1 VRHCGLFSR
10 KSSSGSS
17 LFAALALPKT
27 EHRAR
32 IKKQTLSSGASLCA
46 LAGEEMGMGWRY
58 ESEVQID
65 FDDFLAAARRIQRI
79 A

>member
-1 VRHCGLFSR
+1 LHPAHSR
-10 KSSSGSS
+10 QPIIAG
-17 LFAALALPKT
+17 
-27 EHRAR
+27 R
-32 IKKQTLSSGASLCA
+32 IKKQTLSQGASLCA
-46 LAGEEMGMGWRY
+46 LAGEEMGVGWRY